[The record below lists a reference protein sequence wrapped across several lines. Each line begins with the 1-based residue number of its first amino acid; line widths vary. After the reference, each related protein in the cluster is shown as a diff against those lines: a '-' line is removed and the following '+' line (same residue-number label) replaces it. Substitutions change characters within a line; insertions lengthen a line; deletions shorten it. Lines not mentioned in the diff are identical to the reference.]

1 MATFS
6 FDRPLV
12 LDEEATE
19 KFLEIA
25 LTPAKPDGIKP
36 FSLEEQRESE
46 EIIKKW
52 YENQRNK
59 K

>member
-12 LDEEATE
+12 LDEKSAE
-19 KFLEIA
+19 KFFEIA

-36 FSLEEQRESE
+36 YSYEEQKESE

-52 YENQRNK
+52 FENQRK
-59 K
+59 KR